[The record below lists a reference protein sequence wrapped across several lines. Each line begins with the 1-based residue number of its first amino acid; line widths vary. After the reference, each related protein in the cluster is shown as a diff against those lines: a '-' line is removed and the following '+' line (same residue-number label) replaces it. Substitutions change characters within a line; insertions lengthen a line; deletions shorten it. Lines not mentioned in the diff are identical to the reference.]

1 MCSMRD
7 LTRAAQALSDETRL
21 RMLNLIIE
29 RECCVC
35 EIVQA
40 LKISRTRASRNLK
53 VLYDAGFLSMRD
65 DGLFTLYSLNSE
77 NKVYYID
84 LVEAVKKSFEGGSI
98 ARSDLASLNRVK
110 RIERRCI
117 KEAVVS

>member
-40 LKISRTRASRNLK
+40 FKISQTRASRNLK

>member
-40 LKISRTRASRNLK
+40 FKISRTRASRNLK